1 MRLFFTKPISKKRG
15 RNRADRGNDERNREG
30 RAIRM
35 RQSPSLTVIK
45 LRGAEIS
52 LPKGYKGLSYY
63 TFQSLLAKRVARL
76 ECGQGSLEI
85 ILRELPRSKLISSRL
100 GCFVSF
106 SYQYRRLMSTFC
118 CALKQVRLSC
128 TRNQGLKPGSDL
140 LQNYPSCLTKS
151 PASLQAQR
159 NHGAGLLS
167 WRSFQNLDFMHE
179 FTVGITFKR
188 TTSCAA
194 RLATCFPHVQVQD
207 VHARGER
214 CHPRPLGPAARH
226 SSSTRQAPDPFPY
239 HQLPMSDTYLSRF

>member
-1 MRLFFTKPISKKRG
+1 MHRRDVAYPAARSPRSISR
-15 RNRADRGNDERNREG
+15 
-30 RAIRM
+30 
-35 RQSPSLTVIK
+35 SH
-45 LRGAEIS
+45 
-52 LPKGYKGLSYY
+52 
-63 TFQSLLAKRVARL
+63 RVAQRYLCRKVTKVCPTTTLFSQRGCRL
-76 ECGQGSLEI
+76 ECGQRSHGI
-85 ILRELPRSKLISSRL
+85 ISRELPRSKLIFSRL

-106 SYQYRRLMSTFC
+106 SYQYRRLMNTFC
-118 CALKQVRLSC
+118 CALKHVRLPC
-128 TRNQGLKPGSDL
+128 TRNQGLKTGSDL

-159 NHGAGLLS
+159 NRGSRLLS
-167 WRSFQNLDFMHE
+167 WRSFQSLDFMHE
-179 FTVGITFKR
+179 VTAGITFKR

-226 SSSTRQAPDPFPY
+226 SSSARHAPDLFPI